1 MLAGALGA
9 IVGDS
14 SLFWIA
20 RKSAAKVQGQ
30 LDNALENQKLRRRMG
45 RPRPGLPGS

>member
-30 LDNALENQKLRRRMG
+30 LDKALENPKFAPAG
-45 RPRPGLPGS
+45 TPSTARPDC